1 MIRLIRISVLM
12 KMASIIAVQNS
23 LIGSIQA
30 NSGWKSREDLLDYLC
45 AADMYLQPG
54 SVSATLQNAICCGTP
69 VMIYPHNSYDEY
81 ARENC
86 IRVSNEEDMRNMFQ
100 DISEGKID
108 LSSMSYYS
116 YVYARKYLDYKR
128 LAARLYQ

>member
-1 MIRLIRISVLM
+1 
-12 KMASIIAVQNS
+12 
-23 LIGSIQA
+23 
-30 NSGWKSREDLLDYLC
+30 
-45 AADMYLQPG
+45 
-54 SVSATLQNAICCGTP
+54 
-69 VMIYPHNSYDEY
+69 MIYPHNSYDEY